1 MGIVI
6 SVLVVACANLAGV
19 LLSRATA
26 RRREIAVRLAM
37 GAGRPRLVRQL
48 LTETLMLF
56 ALGGIGGVLLARS
69 TTSLLVSRLP
79 TLPFPIDLN
88 IALDARVIAFTIAL
102 SLVAA
107 LLSGLVPA
115 LQASKADV
123 VGALKDET
131 PGPFGRMRLRNA
143 FVVGQVAFSI
153 GLVVVAGLFVRA
165 LQRVGASDPGFDPR
179 GVELASLDLTVAGY
193 TDTTGPLFLREL
205 IARVRQLPDVQAA
218 TIAAVLPGGF
228 ERLGLGGLGAP
239 DIMPADGQ
247 HLASA
252 DWNVVEPGYF
262 ATLRMPVL
270 AGRDFTAA
278 DRAGAQPVAI
288 VGEGVVRRFWP
299 GQHAV
304 GRYVL
309 QSRFGPPSTPP
320 PPARTLLIVGVAR
333 DPTYGTLV
341 DGTTGLYVYVP
352 LQQQYTAAMTTIVA
366 RSTYGQPLTN
376 EIRTVV
382 ASMNPNLPI
391 VTAQTAE
398 DYTSLGLLPQR
409 IAASVAA
416 SLGFVG
422 LLLAAIGI
430 YGVTAYAVARR
441 TREFGVR
448 VALGATRADV
458 VGMVLRQGMGLA
470 VAGSAIGLVL
480 AAGASRLMASMLF
493 GVTPIDPVTFAGAAI
508 LFAAVGLAACYMPA
522 RRATRIDPMEALRY
536 E

>member
-1 MGIVI
+1 
-6 SVLVVACANLAGV
+6 
-19 LLSRATA
+19 
-26 RRREIAVRLAM
+26 
-37 GAGRPRLVRQL
+37 
-48 LTETLMLF
+48 
-56 ALGGIGGVLLARS
+56 
-69 TTSLLVSRLP
+69 
-79 TLPFPIDLN
+79 
-88 IALDARVIAFTIAL
+88 
-102 SLVAA
+102 
-107 LLSGLVPA
+107 
-115 LQASKADV
+115 
-123 VGALKDET
+123 
-131 PGPFGRMRLRNA
+131 
-143 FVVGQVAFSI
+143 
-153 GLVVVAGLFVRA
+153 
-165 LQRVGASDPGFDPR
+165 
-179 GVELASLDLTVAGY
+179 
-193 TDTTGPLFLREL
+193 
-205 IARVRQLPDVQAA
+205 
-218 TIAAVLPGGF
+218 
-228 ERLGLGGLGAP
+228 
-239 DIMPADGQ
+239 
-247 HLASA
+247 
-252 DWNVVEPGYF
+252 
-262 ATLRMPVL
+262 MPVL

-448 VALGATRADV
+448 VALGARRADV